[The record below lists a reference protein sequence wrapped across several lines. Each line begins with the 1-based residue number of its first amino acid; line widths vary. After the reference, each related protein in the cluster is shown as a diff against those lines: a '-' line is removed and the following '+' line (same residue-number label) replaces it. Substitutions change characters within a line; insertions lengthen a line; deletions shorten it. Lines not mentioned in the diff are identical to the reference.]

1 MPLNSTQAD
10 DDNLMLQTF
19 LLFMSTCVLILDC
32 MANLWS
38 ELFLLKTAQ
47 LITKQG
53 LSTAR
58 ALSKKLQGPS
68 KFVCVS
74 YVCTVSVYGPVTICL
89 LLYRATTAYR
99 LAPLLK
105 VISLMTTTCPK
116 DGCCRELE
124 GWLYLIFFIVSWRTY
139 YNSPIRINPTDLGL
153 VMFCLRKLSH
163 SLQEDV

>member
-1 MPLNSTQAD
+1 
-10 DDNLMLQTF
+10 ML
-19 LLFMSTCVLILDC
+19 
-32 MANLWS
+32 
-38 ELFLLKTAQ
+38 KRAQ

-74 YVCTVSVYGPVTICL
+74 YVRTVSVYSPATICL
-89 LLYRATTAYR
+89 LLYRATTAYK

-105 VISLMTTTCPK
+105 VISIMTTTCPK

-124 GWLYLIFFIVSWRTY
+124 G
-139 YNSPIRINPTDLGL
+139 
-153 VMFCLRKLSH
+153 
-163 SLQEDV
+163 